1 MLEIIEKQNTDL
13 LIKVVGVGGAGGNAL
28 NHMIREGVQGV
39 EFIAVDTDAQA
50 LNLCQAASK
59 LLLGKPV
66 AEAER
71 TLIVAQL
78 SGANMVFIVVGMG
91 SDSGVNAA
99 PAIAEVAREL
109 GIFTIGVV
117 SSPFSFEGR
126 RRRKNAEADISA
138 FVHYV
143 DSLIVIPNDKLMEMA
158 GEDDG
163 VAEYFELA
171 DKAFR
176 NAVGGIAE
184 ILSTYGLVGIDL
196 EDVRDVIMS
205 ESGYAMLGY
214 GVASGKDRAQV
225 AARQAIASPLLA
237 GVNLASAKGV
247 LTNITATR
255 HTLKMKEIGKVMNIV
270 AECTAKDARIVF
282 GSVYDENMGEQLRV
296 TVVVAGLG

>member
-117 SSPFSFEGR
+117 YSPFSFEGR